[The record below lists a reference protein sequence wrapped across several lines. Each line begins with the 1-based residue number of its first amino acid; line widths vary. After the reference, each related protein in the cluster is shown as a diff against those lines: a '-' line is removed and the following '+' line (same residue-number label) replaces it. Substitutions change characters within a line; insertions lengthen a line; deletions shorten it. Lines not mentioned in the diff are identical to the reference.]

1 MNNIVLVHGGFVDG
15 SGWESVYQ
23 ILKEDGYNVSIVQ
36 NPTISLEDDVA
47 VTRRILAAQDGPAI
61 LVGHSYG
68 GAVITEAG
76 NDSQGC
82 GARVY
87 HRLCSGQGRV
97 RGHAYQGSAAR
108 RARTADTA
116 AAGRLSVPRQGEV
129 PRLLR
134 GRRGRGK
141 SRVHGRLPSPMGRGG
156 SRRQDQRTG
165 MEGQAELVPDRYRRQ
180 DDSS

>member
-76 NDSQGC
+76 NDPK
-82 GARVY
+82 
-87 HRLCSGQGRV
+87 V
-97 RGHAYQGSAAR
+97 RGSCISPPLLR
-108 RARTADTA
+108 TRASPWP
-116 AAGRLSVPRQGEV
+116 RLSRIRRPARPYRRYCRRRTVICSSTGEV

-165 MEGQAELVPDRYRRQ
+165 VEGQAELVPDRYRRQ